1 MDPQLIYTIYFFVA
15 LIGGV
20 IGTFVPYY
28 IKCTEEH
35 ILFDKSYLWGLV
47 IVLLGSVAGIT
58 FPETLTVQNV
68 ILVLFAALGINTTIN
83 KINTLRLNGKG
94 TSKQD

>member
-1 MDPQLIYTIYFFVA
+1 MDPQLIYTIYFLVA

-35 ILFDKSYLWGLV
+35 IIFDKSYLWGLV

-68 ILVLFAALGINTTIN
+68 ILVLFATLGINTTVN

>member
-35 ILFDKSYLWGLV
+35 IIFDKSYLWGLV

-68 ILVLFAALGINTTIN
+68 ILVLFATLGINTTVN

>member
-35 ILFDKSYLWGLV
+35 IIFDKSYLWGLV
-47 IVLLGSVAGIT
+47 IVLLSSVAGIT

-68 ILVLFAALGINTTIN
+68 ILVLFATLGINTTIN

>member
-35 ILFDKSYLWGLV
+35 IIFDKSYLWGLV

-83 KINTLRLNGKG
+83 QINTIRLNGKG